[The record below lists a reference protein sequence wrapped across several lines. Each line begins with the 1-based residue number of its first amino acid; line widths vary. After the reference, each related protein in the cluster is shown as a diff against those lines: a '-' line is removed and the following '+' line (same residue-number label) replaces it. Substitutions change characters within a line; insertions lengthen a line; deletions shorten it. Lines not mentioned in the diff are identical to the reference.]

1 MGDLKESALTQQSDC
16 KWVRALDANGNS
28 IRISKEDLAA
38 VVGELIGTVTSE
50 KNGLMPAKFTNDK
63 GFFTLPIASAY
74 SGDMNDLYKY
84 VNEGITILNVASI
97 TNGVQNYSIAIHIQ
111 RSTRLNNTTSQYI
124 IQIQPDNLNKLKFRT
139 GTGNGTGISY
149 TDWVS
154 L

>member
-1 MGDLKESALTQQSDC
+1 MDHDWAIIFLPLPDE
-16 KWVRALDANGNS
+16 
-28 IRISKEDLAA
+28 
-38 VVGELIGTVTSE
+38 VGGLIGTVTSE

-154 L
+154 FIA

>member
-1 MGDLKESALTQQSDC
+1 MG
-16 KWVRALDANGNS
+16 G
-28 IRISKEDLAA
+28 
-38 VVGELIGTVTSE
+38 LIGTVTSE
-50 KNGLMPAKFTNDK
+50 KNGLMPAKFTNNK

-124 IQIQPDNLNKLKFRT
+124 IQIQPNSSNKLEIRT
-139 GTGNGTGISY
+139 GIGNGSSIDYSA
-149 TDWVS
+149 WN
-154 L
+154 LL